1 MQLYH
6 GNLVDAVRQ
15 LVIFYSCQSQ
25 VKRRDLSPTILKSQE
40 LEVIIHK
47 S

>member
-15 LVIFYSCQSQ
+15 LVIYSYQSQ
-25 VKRRDLSPTILKSQE
+25 IKRRDLRPTLLKSQE